1 MRAEEREEPP
11 IDAHRCK
18 IALPRGTNH
27 TAPFRAGPSR
37 THFGPVTL
45 PLLPFAMVRAT
56 FPCPALLAAAAAA
69 PLGGAREGLVAAV
82 VAVRLAVAMCGA
94 GGLTPAQRATRADAA
109 RVWATALSLAP
120 RTRTAVQRVFAASA
134 GADPAVAADALD
146 ALLEAL
152 APPPPEAARRQVL
165 RVAKRLRAEPGR
177 LPDLDAD
184 R

>member
-1 MRAEEREEPP
+1 M
-11 IDAHRCK
+11 
-18 IALPRGTNH
+18 
-27 TAPFRAGPSR
+27 
-37 THFGPVTL
+37 TL

-82 VAVRLAVAMCGA
+82 VAVRLAVAMCGSGSLA
-94 GGLTPAQRATRADAA
+94 PAQRASRADAA
-109 RVWATALSLAP
+109 RVWGTALPLAP

-134 GADPAVAADALD
+134 GTDPAVAADALE

-152 APPPPEAARRQVL
+152 VPPPPEAARRQVL
-165 RVAKRLRAEPGR
+165 RVAKRLRAEPAR
-177 LPDLDAD
+177 LPDVVAD